1 MIRGLIKLAV
11 YGLVGY
17 AAYHFFT
24 DVSSMIEER
33 SQSSKGRRRS
43 GGGGGEGGQR
53 MTGRS
58 KAGKQEET
66 ASPDGSSVRHRVGRG
81 VVG

>member
-33 SQSSKGRRRS
+33 SQSPKGRRRGAGGT
-43 GGGGGEGGQR
+43 GGGAQR
-53 MTGRS
+53 LTGRS

-66 ASPDGSSVRHRVGRG
+66 ADSDGTSVRHRVGRG